1 MSAAPLAA
9 PLSALQTAAPVRERL
24 VTMLLLTAL
33 LHAIVLLGL
42 TFSAG
47 VGRQLTEGL
56 EVLLV
61 TEDMPEAADNAT
73 ASYLAQRT
81 QKGAGNRPK
90 GRTSAPQR
98 SGAAGADSTPESL
111 TAADGEVLRTAAA
124 QPQIVFVGMES
135 QPENRTSRQRAD
147 ADRDAAGLGAG
158 EELVL
163 RGDPDT
169 GQWLSPDTRAYNLAP
184 YLDSWRRKVERLGTI
199 HYPNAAKHD
208 RSASAPVIEVAMLA
222 SGKLQGARVLRSS
235 GDAALDQSA
244 LDILRL
250 ASPFPALPAALAREY
265 RVLRFAY
272 QWEFSAGNVTAPT
285 EATSDP

>member
-1 MSAAPLAA
+1 
-9 PLSALQTAAPVRERL
+9 
-24 VTMLLLTAL
+24 MLLLTAL
-33 LHAIVLLGL
+33 LHAILLLGV
-42 TFSAG
+42 TFTGG
-47 VGRQLTEGL
+47 VGRQLSEGL

-61 TEDMPEAADNAT
+61 TEDMPESAENSA

-81 QKGAGNRPK
+81 QKGTGNAPK
-90 GRTSAPQR
+90 GSTSAPQQT
-98 SGAAGADSTPESL
+98 SANSADSAAAATL
-111 TAADGEVLRTAAA
+111 TADGEVLRTTTA
-124 QPQIVFVGMES
+124 QPQITFMGVES
-135 QPENRTSRQRAD
+135 VAENRVSRQQAD
-147 ADRDAAGLGAG
+147 ASRDASGLGAG

-163 RGDPDT
+163 RGDPNT

-265 RVLRFAY
+265 RILRFAY
-272 QWEFSAGNVTAPT
+272 QWEFSAGTVGSGSVTAPT
-285 EATSDP
+285 EATLNP